1 MPPIP
6 APEPVDLP
14 RAWFCTERNA
24 GFKFASNTMVMV
36 VRESTLKSSGSGS
49 GGGSSS
55 DPRVDNE
62 RQHALLPIGVA
73 AVEMSAR
80 LCACLFQQ
88 PRLEHGFFMR
98 TADFL
103 TVTAEMSTTTTAT
116 VADSSQDGD
125 AAAANENTDNDNDK
139 PVPSQ
144 ADTQSQERAREHE
157 QQGEVN
163 DQQQDQLQA
172 HSSSG
177 HVARTVRAKQNRYHE
192 LSHRLR
198 HAAWQLR
205 RPPTS
210 SDDHSEQYVTDDD
223 GQMSSGPGLII
234 EIAAGLTEEDGNGN
248 GNELTATASCVGCAA
263 RWEGKGE
270 DHSGRVRY
278 LLWQELI
285 SRLSHCLALS

>member
-1 MPPIP
+1 
-6 APEPVDLP
+6 
-14 RAWFCTERNA
+14 
-24 GFKFASNTMVMV
+24 MVMV

-125 AAAANENTDNDNDK
+125 AAAANENTDND
-139 PVPSQ
+139 
-144 ADTQSQERAREHE
+144 
-157 QQGEVN
+157 
-163 DQQQDQLQA
+163 
-172 HSSSG
+172 
-177 HVARTVRAKQNRYHE
+177 
-192 LSHRLR
+192 
-198 HAAWQLR
+198 
-205 RPPTS
+205 
-210 SDDHSEQYVTDDD
+210 
-223 GQMSSGPGLII
+223 
-234 EIAAGLTEEDGNGN
+234 
-248 GNELTATASCVGCAA
+248 
-263 RWEGKGE
+263 
-270 DHSGRVRY
+270 
-278 LLWQELI
+278 
-285 SRLSHCLALS
+285 